1 MGRGVVARVLD
12 TARGGV
18 RYRLYGMNVLASFLH
33 TAFHRPDT
41 RIYRC
46 VDGAVWVLILTSI
59 ALLGI
64 IALTPEGSSW
74 NLALTRIDRAILVI
88 FALEIFLRVASFR
101 PPALRV
107 FDTLPIASRF
117 RIHVLARL
125 RFVVRPIVLV
135 DIVAVLALFP
145 QLRGL
150 RVLRL
155 LRLVPARRVFR
166 YRNPLAIVPRIFEE
180 NSLLFALAFSAL
192 GAATLVGG
200 TAIYAAEAGVNA
212 NVETLQDGI
221 WWALVTITTVGF
233 GDITP
238 VTFMGRAIGGVMMVA
253 GMFTLAMFAGI
264 VGSSLVRGVL
274 SIREE
279 QFRMSNYANHVVVC
293 GYDQS
298 THLLLDALAGE
309 LSLSETRVVLMDD
322 HERPRELPPD
332 FLWVRGNPTKESEL
346 DKVRL
351 THAAAVIVSGERD
364 VPPHVA
370 DARTIL
376 TTFTVRNHLDGR
388 QDEVRRRRAP
398 LYVVAEILDSE
409 NVAHARAAG
418 ADEVIETQRIGYSMI
433 AHAVGYHGSATTMS
447 RVLLSGSHNVYVGT
461 VPGGP
466 RGPQPFGELLRELK
480 LSERGGLVVGLR
492 TPSGRELINPP
503 RSHVVEPDD
512 IHLIYLAEEPLLD
525 PPR

>member
-1 MGRGVVARVLD
+1 MARD
-12 TARGGV
+12 GV
-18 RYRLYGMNVLASFLH
+18 RYRLYGMNVLATYLH
-33 TAFHRPDT
+33 AAFHRPDT

-46 VDGAVWVLILTSI
+46 VEGAVGVLIIVSI
-59 ALLGI
+59 ALLGVR
-64 IALTPEGSSW
+64 ALVPEGSSW
-74 NLALTRIDRAILVI
+74 SPALFRLDRAILMI
-88 FALEIFLRVASFR
+88 FAVEIFLRVASLR
-101 PPALRV
+101 PAALRI
-107 FDTLPIASRF
+107 FDALPVARRL
-117 RIHVLARL
+117 RIHAFARL
-125 RFVVRPIVLV
+125 RFLVRPIMLV
-135 DIVAVLALFP
+135 DVVAVLALLP
-145 QLRGL
+145 QLRAL

-155 LRLVPARRVFR
+155 MRLLPARQVFR

-180 NSLLFALAFSAL
+180 NSLLFAMAFSVL
-192 GAATLVGG
+192 GAATLIGG
-200 TAIYAAEAGVNA
+200 GAIYAAEAGTNPGID
-212 NVETLQDGI
+212 TFLDGV

-238 VTFMGRAIGGVMMVA
+238 ETAAGRVIGAVMMVA

-279 QFRMSNYANHVVVC
+279 QFRMSNHANHVVVC

-351 THAAAVIVSGERD
+351 TQAAAVIVSGERD

-376 TTFTVRNHLDGR
+376 ITFTVRNHINGR
-388 QDEVRRRRAP
+388 PEDMRRRRAP

-418 ADEVIETQRIGYSMI
+418 ADEVIETQRIGFSMI
-433 AHAVGYHGSATTMS
+433 AHAVGYHGTATTMS
-447 RVLLSGSHNVYVGT
+447 RVLLSGAHNVYVGT
-461 VPGGP
+461 VPGKP
-466 RGPQPFGELLRELK
+466 RAPQPFGELLRELK

-492 TPSGRELINPP
+492 TPSGQELINPP
-503 RSHVVEPDD
+503 RSHVVEPDNL
-512 IHLIYLAEEPLLD
+512 HLIYLAEEPLLD